1 MGVRM
6 SDQVELKLLSS
17 ASFAQMITEEV
28 RKSKHRITHLDAI
41 EDFLERNEEVEPE
54 TIASLIQRN
63 QKLKAVLYEE
73 AEQLNL
79 VKERNAKL
87 PID

>member
-1 MGVRM
+1 M

-28 RKSKHRITHLDAI
+28 RNSKDRITHLDAI

>member
-1 MGVRM
+1 MR
-6 SDQVELKLLSS
+6 
-17 ASFAQMITEEV
+17 
-28 RKSKHRITHLDAI
+28 SKGRITHLDAI

-73 AEQLNL
+73 AEVLNL
-79 VKERNAKL
+79 VKGKTAQL

>member
-6 SDQVELKLLSS
+6 SDQIELRLLSS
-17 ASFAQMITEEV
+17 ATFAKMIQEEV
-28 RKSKHRITHLDAI
+28 LRSNGRITHLDAI

-63 QKLKAVLYEE
+63 QKLKAVLYDE
-73 AEQLNL
+73 AEVLNL
-79 VKERNAKL
+79 VKGTTAKL

>member
-1 MGVRM
+1 M
-6 SDQVELKLLSS
+6 SDQVELRLLSS
-17 ASFAQMITEEV
+17 ATFAKMIQEEV
-28 RKSKHRITHLDAI
+28 LRSGGRISHLDAI
-41 EDFLERNEEVEPE
+41 EDFLERNEDVEPE

-73 AEQLNL
+73 AEVLNL
-79 VKERNAKL
+79 VKGKTAQL

>member
-1 MGVRM
+1 M
-6 SDQVELKLLSS
+6 SDQVELSGLSS
-17 ASFAQMITEEV
+17 ATFAKMIQEEV
-28 RKSKHRITHLDAI
+28 MRSKGRITHLDAI

-73 AEQLNL
+73 AEVLNL
-79 VKERNAKL
+79 VKGKTAQL

>member
-1 MGVRM
+1 MGVCM
-6 SDQVELKLLSS
+6 SEQVELKLLSS
-17 ASFAQMITEEV
+17 ASFAKMITEEV
-28 RKSKHRITHLDAI
+28 RNSKNDITHLDAI

-63 QKLKAVLYEE
+63 QKLKAILYEE

-87 PID
+87 PIG